1 LAKEVATGMSSNIPD
16 QRNWLER
23 LSSKIPGYGGYVDKE
38 RRRDTDKLHRERL
51 ADRLRS
57 FKNPLNDIMRDLS
70 NGGRLFEVGPVDHLI
85 KKLDRIENRVRF
97 ASYGYSGFF
106 DVVKID
112 AARLDSIY
120 QSDLGLVERADQ
132 VESKVNQL
140 KGQAGTSEGLK
151 SGAAE
156 LDGALDDLEK
166 AFEGR
171 FNQVNTFNPAEPDPG
186 PLFPPSAPPPPTGTT

>member
-1 LAKEVATGMSSNIPD
+1 MSSNIPD

-38 RRRDTDKLHRERL
+38 RRRDTDKLHREHL

-57 FKNPLNDIMRDLS
+57 FKGPLNDIMRELS
-70 NGGRLFEVGPVDHLI
+70 NGGRLFEVGPIDHLI

-112 AARLDSIY
+112 AVRLDSIY
-120 QSDLGLVERADQ
+120 QSDLALVERADQ
-132 VESKVNQL
+132 VETALNQF
-140 KGQAGTSEGLK
+140 KGQAGTADGLK
-151 SGAAE
+151 TGASA
-156 LDGALDDLEK
+156 LDGVLDEFEK

-171 FNQVNTFNPAEPDPG
+171 FNAVNTFNPAAPVEPG
-186 PLFPPSAPPPPTGTT
+186 SLFPPPAPG

>member
-1 LAKEVATGMSSNIPD
+1 MSSNIPD

-23 LSSKIPGYGGYVDKE
+23 LSAKIPGYGGYVDKE

-57 FKNPLNDIMRDLS
+57 FKNPLSDIMRELS
-70 NGGRLFEVGPVDHLI
+70 NGGRLFEVGPVDHVI

-120 QSDLGLVERADQ
+120 QSDLALVERADQ
-132 VESKVNQL
+132 VEARVNQL
-140 KGQAGTSEGLK
+140 KGQAGSADGLK
-151 SGAAE
+151 SGASD
-156 LDGALDDLEK
+156 LDAALDDFDK

-171 FNQVNTFNPAEPDPG
+171 FNAVNTFNPVSSEPAEPG
-186 PLFPPSAPPPPTGTT
+186 PLFPPPAPAGPTGTS

>member
-1 LAKEVATGMSSNIPD
+1 MSSNTPD

-23 LSSKIPGYGGYVDKE
+23 LSAKIPGYGGYVDKE
-38 RRRDTDKLHRERL
+38 RRRDTDKLHREHL

-57 FKNPLNDIMRDLS
+57 FKSPLNDILRELS

-120 QSDLGLVERADQ
+120 QSDLALVEKADQ
-132 VESKVNQL
+132 VEARLNQL
-140 KGQAGTSEGLK
+140 KGQQGSADGLK
-151 SGAAE
+151 SGASD
-156 LDGALDDLEK
+156 LDVALDDFEK

-171 FNQVNTFNPAEPDPG
+171 FNAVNTFNPAAPEPG
-186 PLFPPSAPPPPTGTT
+186 PLFPAPAAGPQTGTA

>member
-1 LAKEVATGMSSNIPD
+1 MSSNTPD

-23 LSSKIPGYGGYVDKE
+23 LSAKIPGYGGYVDKE

-70 NGGRLFEVGPVDHLI
+70 NGGRLFEVGPVDHVI

-97 ASYGYSGFF
+97 TSYGYSGFF

-112 AARLDSIY
+112 AARLDFIY
-120 QSDLGLVERADQ
+120 QSDLALVERADQ
-132 VESKVNQL
+132 IEARVNQL
-140 KGQAGTSEGLK
+140 KGQAGTADGLK
-151 SGAAE
+151 SGASD
-156 LDGALDDLEK
+156 LDGALDDFEK

-171 FNQVNTFNPAEPDPG
+171 FNAVNTFTPAPPEPTEPG
-186 PLFPPSAPPPPTGTT
+186 PLFPPPAPGAPTGTG

>member
-1 LAKEVATGMSSNIPD
+1 MSNIPD

-23 LSSKIPGYGGYVDKE
+23 LSAKIPGYGGYVDKE
-38 RRRDTDKLHRERL
+38 RRRDTDKVQREHL

-57 FKNPLNDIMRDLS
+57 LKNPLNDIMRELS
-70 NGGRLFEVGPVDHLI
+70 NGGRLFEVGPLDHLI

-106 DVVKID
+106 DVVKVD

-120 QSDLGLVERADQ
+120 QSDLALVERADQ

-140 KGQAGTSEGLK
+140 KGQAGSADGLK
-151 SGAAE
+151 SGAADLE
-156 LDGALDDLEK
+156 GALDDLEK
-166 AFEGR
+166 AFESR
-171 FNQVNTFNPAEPDPG
+171 FNAVNTFNPAQSEPSS
-186 PLFPPSAPPPPTGTT
+186 LFPPPPPGTPTGTT

>member
-1 LAKEVATGMSSNIPD
+1 MSSNTPD

-23 LSSKIPGYGGYVDKE
+23 LSAKIPGYGGYVDKE

-57 FKNPLNDIMRDLS
+57 FKNPLNDIMRELS
-70 NGGRLFEVGPVDHLI
+70 NGGRLFEVGPVDHMI

-112 AARLDSIY
+112 AARLDFIY
-120 QSDLGLVERADQ
+120 QSDLALVERADQ
-132 VESKVNQL
+132 IEARVNQL
-140 KGQAGTSEGLK
+140 KGQAGTADGLK
-151 SGAAE
+151 SGASD
-156 LDGALDDLEK
+156 LDGALDDFEK

-171 FNQVNTFNPAEPDPG
+171 FNAVNTFNPAPPEPSEPG
-186 PLFPPSAPPPPTGTT
+186 PLFPPPAPGAPTGTG

>member
-1 LAKEVATGMSSNIPD
+1 MSANIPD

-23 LSSKIPGYGGYVDKE
+23 LSAKIPGYGGYVDKE
-38 RRRDTDKLHRERL
+38 RRRDTDKLHREHL

-57 FKNPLNDIMRDLS
+57 FKNPLNDIMGDLS
-70 NGGRLFEVGPVDHLI
+70 RGGRLFEVGPVDHLI

-120 QSDLGLVERADQ
+120 HSDLALVERADE
-132 VESKVNQL
+132 VESRLNQL
-140 KGQAGTSEGLK
+140 KGQAGSADGLK
-151 SGAAE
+151 TGASALE
-156 LDGALDDLEK
+156 GALDDFEK
-166 AFEGR
+166 AFESR
-171 FNQVNTFNPAEPDPG
+171 FNAVNTFNPAQSEPG
-186 PLFPPSAPPPPTGTT
+186 PLFPPSPGGTPPGAG

>member
-1 LAKEVATGMSSNIPD
+1 MSSNIPD

-23 LSSKIPGYGGYVDKE
+23 LSAKIPGYGGYVDKE

-57 FKNPLNDIMRDLS
+57 LKNPLNDIMRELS
-70 NGGRLFEVGPVDHLI
+70 NGGRLFEVGPVDHVI

-120 QSDLGLVERADQ
+120 QSDLALVERADQ
-132 VESKVNQL
+132 VEARVNQL
-140 KGQAGTSEGLK
+140 KGQAGTADGLK
-151 SGAAE
+151 SGASD
-156 LDGALDDLEK
+156 LDSALDDFEK

-171 FNQVNTFNPAEPDPG
+171 FNAVNTFNPASTEPAEPG
-186 PLFPPSAPPPPTGTT
+186 PLFPPPASGSPTGTT

>member
-1 LAKEVATGMSSNIPD
+1 MSNIPD

-23 LSSKIPGYGGYVDKE
+23 LSAKIPGYGGYVDKE
-38 RRRDTDKLHRERL
+38 RRRDTDKLHRDHL

-57 FKNPLNDIMRDLS
+57 LKNPLSDIMRELS
-70 NGGRLFEVGPVDHLI
+70 NGGRLFEVGPIDHLI

-106 DVVKID
+106 DVVKVD

-120 QSDLGLVERADQ
+120 QSDLALVERADQ

-140 KGQAGTSEGLK
+140 KGQAGTADGLK
-151 SGAAE
+151 SGASDVE
-156 LDGALDDLEK
+156 RALDDFEK
-166 AFEGR
+166 AFESR
-171 FNQVNTFNPAEPDPG
+171 FNAVNTFNPAQSEPG
-186 PLFPPSAPPPPTGTT
+186 PLFPAPPPGTPTGTT

>member
-1 LAKEVATGMSSNIPD
+1 MSSNIPD

-23 LSSKIPGYGGYVDKE
+23 LSAKIPGYGGYVDKE

-57 FKNPLNDIMRDLS
+57 FKNPLNDIMRELS
-70 NGGRLFEVGPVDHLI
+70 NGGRLFEVGPVDHAI

-120 QSDLGLVERADQ
+120 QSDLALVERADQ
-132 VESKVNQL
+132 VEARVNQL
-140 KGQAGTSEGLK
+140 KGQAASADGLK
-151 SGAAE
+151 SGASD
-156 LDGALDDLEK
+156 LDSALDDFEK
-166 AFEGR
+166 GFEGR
-171 FNQVNTFNPAEPDPG
+171 FNAVNTFNPASPEPAEPG
-186 PLFPPSAPPPPTGTT
+186 PLFPPPASGAPTGTT

>member
-1 LAKEVATGMSSNIPD
+1 MSSNIPD

-23 LSSKIPGYGGYVDKE
+23 LSAKIPGYGGYVDKE

-57 FKNPLNDIMRDLS
+57 FKNPLNDIMRELS
-70 NGGRLFEVGPVDHLI
+70 NGGRLFEVGPVDHVI

-120 QSDLGLVERADQ
+120 QSDLALVERADQ
-132 VESKVNQL
+132 VEAKVSQL
-140 KGQAGTSEGLK
+140 KGQAGSADGLK
-151 SGAAE
+151 SGTSD
-156 LDGALDDLEK
+156 LDVALDDFEK

-171 FNQVNTFNPAEPDPG
+171 FNAVNTFNPASSEPSGPG
-186 PLFPPSAPPPPTGTT
+186 PLFPPPAPGTPTGTA